1 MLIPVDS
8 KRVIM
13 FYALRLT
20 LSKNK
25 VLLSVI
31 VVKAFYNVIAQR
43 SKYNTIPSYN
53 EQEVQPS

>member
-1 MLIPVDS
+1 MDS